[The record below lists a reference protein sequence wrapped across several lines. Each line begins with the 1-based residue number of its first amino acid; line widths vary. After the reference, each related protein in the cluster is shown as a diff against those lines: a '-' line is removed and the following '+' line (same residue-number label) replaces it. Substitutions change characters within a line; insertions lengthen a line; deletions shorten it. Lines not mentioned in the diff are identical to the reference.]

1 MSLKGAFDQLAAW
14 TVSGV
19 TVLGLDDFKGVIAQA
34 DLPALL
40 PRLGGTGGEA
50 LRPLD
55 ISSEQGKVVVHVD
68 HHLLM
73 TGLGVGLLGEQF
85 YTPLTHIDN
94 YLAAVVDDFYLA
106 GNLAEPLTIADVYEG
121 NIDLGNAIYYGVTF
135 RHRWV
140 LKVT

>member
-19 TVLGLDDFKGVIAQA
+19 TVLGLDDFKGVYCPA

-55 ISSEQGKVVVHVD
+55 I
-68 HHLLM
+68 
-73 TGLGVGLLGEQF
+73 
-85 YTPLTHIDN
+85 PAN
-94 YLAAVVDDFYLA
+94 RA
-106 GNLAEPLTIADVYEG
+106 
-121 NIDLGNAIYYGVTF
+121 
-135 RHRWV
+135 RW
-140 LKVT
+140 LCMWIITC